1 MLDGT
6 KTVETVEEFALP
18 AAHPAANK
26 EHAQTWT
33 KPRGV
38 WRSALLVAFGHQLNR
53 IVHSYIWQAGL
64 VKEIL

>member
-1 MLDGT
+1 MVLRRL
-6 KTVETVEEFALP
+6 KRLRNFCFLLP
-18 AAHPAANK
+18 TPVVNK